1 MIAAL
6 SFAVLVLA
14 GDTQA
19 ASPTAAPQI
28 ATASVEPAPAAL
40 ASGVEIAKLL
50 NPENEVLEGS
60 RAAIVATLQKM
71 FAADPNVTTMEKEH
85 PGFIAAG
92 SEAIQSTTLAI
103 LKERLPILWSRLGAA
118 YARSL
123 SEAELGQTLR
133 FYQSEA
139 GKRLIQ
145 ATLKGIDPSALIQKQ
160 IAAPDRKVEAAELG
174 ATVTASA
181 TKAATNATSEDR
193 TALYNFVFTPLGLKI
208 RQLNPELLKIGADWS
223 NERDEISEERVT
235 EAVGAALAP
244 FLADTAA
251 KKAKP

>member
-6 SFAVLVLA
+6 AFAVLVPG

-19 ASPTAAPQI
+19 SSPTATPQI
-28 ATASVEPAPAAL
+28 ATASAEPAPAAL
-40 ASGVEIAKLL
+40 ATGVEIAKLL
-50 NPENEVLEGS
+50 NPEKETLEGS
-60 RAAIVATLQKM
+60 RAVIGATLQKM
-71 FAADPNVTTMEKEH
+71 FAADPNIAAMEKEH
-85 PGFIAAG
+85 PGLIAAG
-92 SEAIQSTTLAI
+92 SEAIQLTTLAI

-123 SEAELGQTLR
+123 SEVELNQTLR

-139 GKRLIQ
+139 GKRLVQ
-145 ATLKGIDPSALIQKQ
+145 ATLKGIDPSALIQTQ
-160 IAAPDRKVEAAELG
+160 IAAPGRKVEAGELE
-174 ATVTASA
+174 ATLTESA
-181 TKAATNATSEDR
+181 TKAAINATSEDR

-208 RQLNPELLKIGADWS
+208 RQLNPKMLKIAADWS
-223 NERDEISEERVT
+223 NERDALSEKRVT